1 MRELEDIT
9 TLSDSHKRYIDVSG
23 YVSDAGPGKTVIADN
38 LIYGDDYV
46 MGFTGKYHCRECGCV
61 QSGQSGDYHHNADC
75 SHLVKEFS
83 KNIPEPVFTPA
94 ATMLNFD
101 ECPATGIGHEYR
113 VEFIPSDM
121 DSGNDFGLHRRV
133 IQCRYCG
140 HELPP
145 AEPFTAQIPEGVE
158 LRRLSD
164 DQIVKLPPGYT
175 YREVG
180 KDDDGPQITARDL
193 IICFALL
200 VVAVM
205 AILAHWIFGG

>member
-1 MRELEDIT
+1 MNELKGCKLFMDGEP
-9 TLSDSHKRYIDVSG
+9 V
-23 YVSDAGPGKTVIADN
+23 PG
-38 LIYGDDYV
+38 
-46 MGFTGKYHCRECGCV
+46 
-61 QSGQSGDYHHNADC
+61 
-75 SHLVKEFS
+75 VKELDNAIKSQEENYIYPAKDFRRVGNKHYCKHCGYEQFGNS
-83 KNIPEPVFTPA
+83 GSYNHELDCKLLAREFPEPVFTPA

-180 KDDDGPQITARDL
+180 KDDDEPQITARDL
-193 IICFALL
+193 IICSVLL
-200 VVAVM
+200 VVAIITI
-205 AILAHWIFGG
+205 AAHWIFGG